1 MEYNIP
7 LQIIIPYIQMYKKVD
22 RYEALLSID
31 FILYRHVYYFI
42 ILIFLNVKYYSIAIM
57 VLL

>member
-22 RYEALLSID
+22 KYEALLSID
-31 FILYRHVYYFI
+31 FIL
-42 ILIFLNVKYYSIAIM
+42 
-57 VLL
+57 